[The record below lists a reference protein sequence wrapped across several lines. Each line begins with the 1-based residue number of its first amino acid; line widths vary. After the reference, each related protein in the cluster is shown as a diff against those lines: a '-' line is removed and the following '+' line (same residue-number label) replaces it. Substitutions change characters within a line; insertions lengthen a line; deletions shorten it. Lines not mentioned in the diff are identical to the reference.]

1 MMFGS
6 YVMPRRFSSSCQYR
20 FWSRGGTGALYEMNA
35 AVTLLP
41 LPGTAATLLNG
52 GGSVR
57 YASGTSGA
65 GEGMTPSVLAGT
77 ALVGAAAPAAA
88 MVGARTG
95 VGAAAVVGAAGGG
108 VADEVEAP
116 GAPPPPH
123 AASSVVTAAVAAPPS
138 AKRSTARRL
147 TRCGRV
153 PGRIGSS
160 MIWSSPTLSGSVRW
174 LGVAHR
180 SARARRRTQPASAN
194 RWCQH
199 GNSFGEG
206 SDAPVNKRA
215 CSA

>member
-6 YVMPRRFSSSCQYR
+6 YVMPRRLSSSCQYR

-88 MVGARTG
+88 TVGA
-95 VGAAAVVGAAGGG
+95 APAAVVGAAAGLGAAALVGAAGARGG
-108 VADEVEAP
+108 
-116 GAPPPPH
+116 
-123 AASSVVTAAVAAPPS
+123 
-138 AKRSTARRL
+138 RRA
-147 TRCGRV
+147 GR
-153 PGRIGSS
+153 
-160 MIWSSPTLSGSVRW
+160 
-174 LGVAHR
+174 
-180 SARARRRTQPASAN
+180 
-194 RWCQH
+194 
-199 GNSFGEG
+199 
-206 SDAPVNKRA
+206 
-215 CSA
+215 